1 MNLYILS
8 GLPASGKTTYL
19 SKWTIPEYNI
29 IAHRDDVRQ
38 ALRNLLGTN
47 EYFPCSSE
55 EEFRFYIN
63 FITAAMQVN
72 SAEEWR
78 RDVWID
84 QTSLTSSSI
93 AKLLNAID
101 PIYNLNHFDN
111 IIIKMLHTPYKTCL
125 RRNASRTGHERVP
138 DDVMYSMN
146 ESFTKYAPNKEE
158 ILKRIP
164 EERRQAIGL
173 RLSIEHITTEG

>member
-19 SKWTIPEYNI
+19 SKWTIPEHNI

-38 ALRNLLGTN
+38 ALRNLFGTTD
-47 EYFPCSSE
+47 YFPCSAD
-55 EEFRFYIN
+55 EEFRFYVN

-72 SAEEWR
+72 SDEGLR
-78 RDVWID
+78 RDFWID
-84 QTSLTSSSI
+84 QTSLTSGSV

-101 PIYNLNHFDN
+101 PIYNLNRFDN

-125 RRNASRTGHERVP
+125 RRNATRTGYERVP
-138 DDVMYSMN
+138 DDVMYTMN
-146 ESFTKYAPNKEE
+146 ESFSKYAPNKEE

-164 EERRQAIGL
+164 EERRQAISM